1 MPRPQARADEAPS
14 DRLRAIESV
23 IDARLARLDM
33 ETLLVELLDRVQE
46 ALDADTAAVLLH
58 DEPSGDL
65 VAAAA
70 RGIEEEVRQ
79 GVRVP
84 LGRGFAGR
92 IAAARQPVTIADL
105 DRADV
110 VNPILRERGIR
121 SMLGVPLLAGDR
133 LLGILHVGTLESRR
147 FTEADVE
154 LLQVAAERVALAT
167 QARVSEVE
175 REAVRVLQRSLL
187 PDRLAAL
194 DGLESAYRYI
204 AGGEGTV
211 GGDWYDL
218 FALPA
223 GRVCVT
229 IGDVVGRG
237 LRSAVVMGRIRTAI
251 RSYALE
257 DHDPAAIVRRVD
269 AMLQHFH
276 PDEMATTAIG
286 VIEPGQDRLHLTTAG
301 HPAPVLATGPGPGTY
316 LELPVD
322 PPLGAARDA
331 RRRATSIDLP
341 PGALVCFYTD
351 GLIERR
357 HVPLDERVD
366 RLCETVDARPAQ
378 DVCARVMGA
387 LVGPESA
394 SDDVAVLVVRR
405 APAD

>member
-1 MPRPQARADEAPS
+1 MPRSQASAQPAPS

-46 ALDADTAAVLLH
+46 ALDADTAAVLLL
-58 DEPSGDL
+58 DEPSGHL
-65 VAAAA
+65 VATAA

-79 GVRVP
+79 AVRVP

-92 IAAARQPVTIADL
+92 IAAARQPVTIEDL

-110 VNPILRERGIR
+110 VNPILRERGIH

-133 LLGILHVGTLESRR
+133 LLGILHVGTLQPRQ
-147 FTEADVE
+147 FTEADIE

-175 REAVRVLQRSLL
+175 REAFRVFQRSLL
-187 PDRLAAL
+187 PDRLEAP

-218 FALPA
+218 FELPT
-223 GRVCVT
+223 GQVCVT

-237 LRSAVVMGRIRTAI
+237 LRAAVVMGRIRTAI
-251 RSYALE
+251 RAYALE
-257 DHDPAAIVRRVD
+257 DHDPATIVRRVD
-269 AMLQHFH
+269 TMLQHFH
-276 PDEMATTAIG
+276 PDEMATMAVG
-286 VIEPGQDRLHLTTAG
+286 VLEPKHDRLHLATAG
-301 HPAPVLATGPGPGTY
+301 HPAPVLAVGDGPGTY
-316 LELPVD
+316 LDLPVD
-322 PPLGAARDA
+322 PPLGAARSVG
-331 RRRATSIDLP
+331 RRAAGIDLP
-341 PGALVCFYTD
+341 PGGLVCFYTD

-357 HVPLDERVD
+357 HVPIDERVE
-366 RLCETVDARPAQ
+366 RLCEAVEAGPAQ

-405 APAD
+405 APAG